1 MIKLEFCTS
10 YNKFMSLKMLAGPFL
25 KSGLVLLIL
34 CILPCHSAF
43 PISFQHCDR
52 KLNTHNDSIPLHSKT
67 LSSRPTPKQ
76 CPPWTYLHQ
85 LNSTKCECGNRM
97 RNIIH
102 CDNTSVGLLI
112 CHCMSYNEKLDA
124 VLMGSCPYLCKNAYY
139 IQMPCNVND
148 LDDLCSDFNRTGQF
162 CGKCSEGYAPAAY
175 TYTSKCV
182 QCSSH
187 NWVKYL
193 LVAYLPLTV
202 FFIIVVFLRI
212 NAMSASLNAYI
223 LVCQI
228 LSSPAVTS
236 ALVTYVHYSE
246 VTPVYPEVNQRVIMG
261 TMLTLYSV
269 WNLDFFRYV
278 YTPFCLHPTA
288 STMDVIALD
297 YAIAIYP
304 MLLIFITYCMV
315 KLHDSIK
322 VVQIMWKP
330 MAWLFAKLNKD
341 KGINTSLIEAFG
353 TFFLLSY
360 VKIVNT
366 SVDLLMPVRGI
377 NVTGNVVGKFL
388 YYNGSLE
395 HFSPSHMPYAL
406 LAIFMF
412 IAFNLVPLLLLC
424 LYPCRCFQSCLNL
437 CRLNSQVL
445 RTFMDAFQGC
455 YKFEPYDCR
464 YFSGFYLFLRIA
476 FLWNFDLSKYP
487 YFVVTSGLFTLP
499 LIIALLIIR
508 PYRSSVYN
516 TVDVVFLLMATL
528 FMYSATSVPMT
539 SFDLNYLPYSV
550 VMCIIG
556 LIFPALYAL
565 ALTVYTVLPKSGI
578 VLIRKCFRWCMLQ
591 LFIRYGERPGTNN
604 DESDPLLQNSA
615 SASLN
620 SLTV

>member
-162 CGKCSEGYAPAAY
+162 CGKCSEGYAP
-175 TYTSKCV
+175 
-182 QCSSH
+182 
-187 NWVKYL
+187 
-193 LVAYLPLTV
+193 
-202 FFIIVVFLRI
+202 
-212 NAMSASLNAYI
+212 
-223 LVCQI
+223 
-228 LSSPAVTS
+228 
-236 ALVTYVHYSE
+236 
-246 VTPVYPEVNQRVIMG
+246 
-261 TMLTLYSV
+261 
-269 WNLDFFRYV
+269 
-278 YTPFCLHPTA
+278 
-288 STMDVIALD
+288 
-297 YAIAIYP
+297 IAIYP

-395 HFSPSHMPYAL
+395 HFSPSHMPYEL

-591 LFIRYGERPGTNN
+591 LFIRYGERPATNN